1 MMNVLH
7 LALFVANLAMALI
20 FGSTYL
26 FKYNA
31 NLTLE
36 PLIMVLSCIHCV
48 FFARG
53 AYLAVKAWFVGEE
66 EIAPL

>member
-1 MMNVLH
+1 MLNVLY
-7 LALFVANLAMALI
+7 LVFFIVNFAMFLI

-36 PLIMVLSCIHCV
+36 PILIVVFGAHCV

-53 AYLAVKAWFVGEE
+53 AYRAVQAWFAGEE

>member
-1 MMNVLH
+1 MMNVVYLVF
-7 LALFVANLAMALI
+7 FVANLAMFLI

-36 PLIMVLSCIHCV
+36 PILMALAFAHCI

-53 AYLAVKAWFVGEE
+53 AYRAVQSWFVGEE